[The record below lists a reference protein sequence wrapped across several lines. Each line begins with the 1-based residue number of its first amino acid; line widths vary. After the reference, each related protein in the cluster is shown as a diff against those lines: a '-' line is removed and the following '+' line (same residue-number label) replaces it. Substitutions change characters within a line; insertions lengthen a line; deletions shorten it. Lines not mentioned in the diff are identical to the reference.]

1 MATASRRSKTY
12 TISLPPELASKA
24 EFLARRDSRT
34 MSELFREAFRIYYT
48 QQARQTLEE
57 INQYAATRNPKA
69 YAEADIPRLIREVR
83 VEAASSRKTAE
94 KPGKKLGKKRSR

>member
-1 MATASRRSKTY
+1 MYDIVMATASRSSKTY

-34 MSELFREAFRIYYT
+34 MSELFREAFRAYYT

-57 INQYAATRNPKA
+57 INQYAATRNPEA
-69 YAEADIPRLIREVR
+69 YTEADIPRLIREMR
-83 VEAASSRKTAE
+83 TETTSRSASRKH
-94 KPGKKLGKKRSR
+94 GKKH

>member
-1 MATASRRSKTY
+1 MAAASKTSLRTSKTY

-34 MSELFREAFRIYYT
+34 MSELFREAFRTYYT

-57 INQYAATRNPKA
+57 INRYAATRNPEA
-69 YAEADIPRLIREVR
+69 YTEVDIPRLIREVR
-83 VEAASSRKTAE
+83 REATPRPRPSE
-94 KPGKKLGKKRSR
+94 KRGKKH

>member
-1 MATASRRSKTY
+1 MTTASRISKTY

-57 INQYAATRNPKA
+57 INQYAVTRNPKA
-69 YAEADIPRLIREVR
+69 YTESDIPQLIREVR
-83 VEAASSRKTAE
+83 VDVASSRKTAE
-94 KPGKKLGKKRSR
+94 KPGKKLVKKQNR